1 MNFSELAIFQK
12 KLRSE
17 ADGYAMFIELEAIND
32 EEAYKLFDWYME
44 NSLDVD
50 RDGRIRMKLLKR
62 LSLDFIRDSLQR
74 RPGGRKRVV
83 PEMLKNKI
91 NKVFNSRNFNKGNCL
106 EM

>member
-1 MNFSELAIFQK
+1 MTFDELAIFQK

-32 EEAYKLFDWYME
+32 AKAHKLFDWYME

-50 RDGRIRMKLLKR
+50 RDGRMRMKLLRR
-62 LSLDFIRDSLQR
+62 LSSDLFDILQR
-74 RPGGRKRVV
+74 RQGGRKRVV

-91 NKVFNSRNFNKGNCL
+91 KKLFNSRNFNKGNCL